1 MPLEQEVC
9 EEYDGGCQLRNLQ
22 RLVNYITSNIGYD
35 LDALETSLK
44 WDSNEKA
51 TRVLQGVKDNVSDL
65 TSVTNRKVQDVF
77 ALTNQLMASLQ
88 QTGGA
93 LGREVVYQ
101 SNILQADHEEIIQ
114 SVERAVTTLSS
125 DSTAAAIELTQ
136 NIEGIRKD
144 VIDAGENIDATLLR
158 VQADVIQ
165 KISRTG
171 QDITYN
177 NNVMVQDQTV
187 ALQTNAKKLNDII
200 ITAAGENTGI
210 IQHDITTSSNLLN
223 SRLTDLQSDIGGIP
237 ETITF
242 AIELLWD
249 RMEAYL
255 DKTFDLSLEGLTDVY
270 KRSLVAQ
277 NNAMLDLQK
286 TAGG

>member
-1 MPLEQEVC
+1 MALEQEVC

-65 TSVTNRKVQDVF
+65 TEVTNRKVQDVF

>member
-1 MPLEQEVC
+1 MALEQEVC

>member
-1 MPLEQEVC
+1 MALEQEVC

-65 TSVTNRKVQDVF
+65 TAVTNRKVQDVF

-255 DKTFDLSLEGLTDVY
+255 DRTFDLSLEGLTDVY